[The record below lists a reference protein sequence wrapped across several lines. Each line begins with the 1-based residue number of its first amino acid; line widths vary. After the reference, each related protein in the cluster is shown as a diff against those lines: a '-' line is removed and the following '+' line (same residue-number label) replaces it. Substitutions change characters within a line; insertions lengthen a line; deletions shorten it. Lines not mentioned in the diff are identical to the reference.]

1 MPEKDTN
8 TVLDALDEMAELEG
22 LAPGSDPFDHRV
34 RQLKV
39 LKCRE
44 FRGLFTC
51 SECVAFD
58 ECSLIKQVMRDHR
71 GI

>member
-1 MPEKDTN
+1 MEEKPSGILEEFSD
-8 TVLDALDEMAELEG
+8 LAETEG
-22 LAPGSDPFDHRV
+22 LAPGTEPFNRRV

-51 SECVAFD
+51 SDCIAYD

-71 GI
+71 GT